1 MGFDHITRDSQP
13 QNDICAGASGIR
25 RFKYCNPS
33 PRWYMYIYLHRKNSK
48 YTFQRKSY
56 RVYKVRSLVKP
67 MMNMASEGYI
77 IDILGPYIAD
87 GKNNDPAILNV
98 HLSKKEK

>member
-13 QNDICAGASGIR
+13 QNDICGGTSGIR
-25 RFKYCNPS
+25 RFKHCNHS

-48 YTFQRKSY
+48 YAFQRKSY
-56 RVYKVRSLVKP
+56 RVYKGQPLVKH
-67 MMNMASEGYI
+67 MMNMASDRYI

-87 GKNNDPAILNV
+87 GKNDDPAILNM
-98 HLSKKEK
+98 HLSMKEK